1 MCSYLFKMVSV
12 SRSIPAKNFI
22 SPPADD
28 STILVSFSAVQ
39 HAKSR
44 VSIKRD
50 KRKVRGLWQ
59 YFKLCQIEDKRK
71 VLLVQT
77 EN

>member
-12 SRSIPAKNFI
+12 SRFIPAKNFI

-28 STILVSFSAVQ
+28 STILVSFRAVQ
-39 HAKSR
+39 QAKSR

-50 KRKVRGLWQ
+50 KRKVCGLWQ
-59 YFKLCQIEDKRK
+59 YSKLCQIEDKRK
-71 VLLVQT
+71 ILRVQT

>member
-12 SRSIPAKNFI
+12 SRFIPAKNFI

-28 STILVSFSAVQ
+28 STILVSFRAVQ
-39 HAKSR
+39 QAKSR

-50 KRKVRGLWQ
+50 KRKVCGL
-59 YFKLCQIEDKRK
+59 
-71 VLLVQT
+71 
-77 EN
+77 